1 VNDGGAWEAAPRP
14 AGLATATLC
23 LLALVGPQ
31 LLGGAVPWSIP
42 VISGLAV
49 LALFTAIFARRRS
62 GSDVV
67 DALAIAMMAA
77 WLWTCV
83 QALALPAWVARPLGL
98 RSVEAAER
106 LEGLSWIGN
115 IPFTISYDPGSTYQ
129 QIMIGVAVVATFL
142 AARLAGPSTLRPLA
156 IATVASALLLTF
168 EAFIHRAVHADA
180 VFGIYTPRFAVPRL
194 LTPLMNGN
202 HLGGFSVLGAVVS
215 AGLAASAR
223 PQSRIGWILASIGCS
238 ITAAL
243 SLSRG
248 AIGALFFG
256 FGAWGAWLLAARS
269 RRRQAVLP
277 VALAAAAL
285 AGITLFFGLGP
296 FLRRFENQGFD
307 KLAVAARGLR
317 LLDGSNWWLGVGR
330 GAFSAAFASQ
340 EGSRVR
346 YTHPENLPV
355 QWLTEW
361 GIPVA
366 LALLVIVTIALLT
379 RLRSSTDALVSGVCI
394 ALAALSLQNL
404 VDFSLEMAGIVV
416 VASALLG
423 AAVPAKRSWPRAR
436 GAVPVVALVFVVTFL
451 AVGPRI
457 PGSDTQ
463 SIIDNLVRS
472 MKTDDQA
479 AFQAELQR
487 SLALHPGEP
496 TLALLAGAYA
506 GSKGHEDAPRWLS
519 VAMQEAPGWAAPHV
533 VAAQLLVN
541 AGRVDQALVEI
552 RAAEQRQPGSGQDLL
567 CTVLSADPRMA
578 SVERAAPDGDLRVA
592 FLDRATTCPS
602 ARQELRA
609 EIDTMILQIEP
620 GRPSVALREAR
631 RLLSRGRT
639 GDAAVLLEG
648 AVNDNPNNASL
659 WSETIRAHLKNGNPG
674 RALDALERAKRLG
687 VDGRTLTAA
696 EARIQAALGETDE
709 MRATL
714 TRLRGRAKGDP
725 RLVAQTFTLEAELEA
740 ALGNLDEALSAY
752 EAADTVDPT
761 LGALHHAAALAVKS
775 GRPSQ
780 GRRIYHRLCLREPG
794 GRACAEEQRLDM
806 LRRHGGPEK

>member
-1 VNDGGAWEAAPRP
+1 ML
-14 AGLATATLC
+14 GLFA
-23 LLALVGPQ
+23 
-31 LLGGAVPWSIP
+31 
-42 VISGLAV
+42 
-49 LALFTAIFARRRS
+49 ALFVRR
-62 GSDVV
+62 GFGTEVV
-67 DALAIAMMAA
+67 DALALAMMAA

-83 QALALPAWVARPLGL
+83 QALAVPESVARTLGL
-98 RSVEAAER
+98 RSLEAAER

-129 QIMIGVAVVATFL
+129 QIMVGVAVVATFL

-168 EAFIHRAVHADA
+168 EAFIHRAFHADA

-202 HLGGFSVLGAVVS
+202 HLGGFSVLGALIS

-223 PQSRIGWILASIGCS
+223 PQSRIGWLLASIACA
-238 ITAAL
+238 ITAVL

-256 FGAWGAWLLAARS
+256 FGALGAWLLAARS
-269 RRRQAVLP
+269 RRREAVLP
-277 VALAAAAL
+277 AALGAAAL
-285 AGITLFFGLGP
+285 AGVTLFFGLGP
-296 FLRRFENQGFD
+296 FLQRFENQGFD

-340 EGSRVR
+340 EGTRVR

-361 GIPVA
+361 GVPVA
-366 LALLVIVTIALLT
+366 VALLVTVTIALLT

-423 AAVPAKRSWPRAR
+423 ATVPAKGACRRAR
-436 GAVPVVALVFVVTFL
+436 GAIPVAALAFVVTFV
-451 AVGPRI
+451 AVAPRI

-487 SLALHPGEP
+487 GLALHPGEP
-496 TLALLAGAYA
+496 TLALLAGTYA

-519 VAMQEAPGWAAPHV
+519 VVMQEAPGWAAPHV

-541 AGRVDQALVEI
+541 AGRIDQALVEI
-552 RAAEQRQPGSGQDLL
+552 RAAEERHPGSAQAVL
-567 CTVLSADPRMA
+567 CTVLAAAPRMA
-578 SVERAAPDGDLRVA
+578 HVERAAPEGDLRIA

-602 ARQELRA
+602 ATRELRA

-639 GDAAVLLEG
+639 GDAATLLEG
-648 AVNDNPNNASL
+648 AVNDNPHNAPL
-659 WSETIRAHLKNGNPG
+659 WSEAIRAHLQNGDPS
-674 RALDALERAKRLG
+674 RALDALGRAKRLK
-687 VDGRTLTAA
+687 VDSRTLTAA

-714 TRLRGRAKGDP
+714 MRLRGRAKGDP
-725 RLVAQTFTLEAELEA
+725 NLVAQTFTLEAELEA
-740 ALGNLDEALSAY
+740 TLGNLDEALSAY
-752 EAADTVDPT
+752 EAADTVDPG
-761 LGALHHAAALAVKS
+761 LGALYHAAALAVKS

-780 GRRIYHRLCLREPG
+780 GRRIYHKLCLREPG
-794 GRACAEEQRLDM
+794 GRACAEEQRLGA
-806 LRRHGGPEK
+806 LGRRGGAKK